1 MRSAGLGR
9 IYSLLFETGKINS
22 GDLSD
27 KACKAV
33 TDKPQIETQRNL
45 CPQHQPQS
53 TTITINEK
61 ELYLQGI
68 GLNYR
73 VFAELMLLFL
83 KYSHYRFRIA
93 HLDFTVRA
101 S

>member
-9 IYSLLFETGKINS
+9 IYSLLFETGKMNS

-27 KACKAV
+27 LTCKSV
-33 TDKPQIETQRNL
+33 RYTNHKLRQRNL

>member
-33 TDKPQIETQRNL
+33 TDKPQIETADATNRL
-45 CPQHQPQS
+45 VYS
-53 TTITINEK
+53 
-61 ELYLQGI
+61 
-68 GLNYR
+68 
-73 VFAELMLLFL
+73 VSLLIPLF
-83 KYSHYRFRIA
+83 
-93 HLDFTVRA
+93 
-101 S
+101 

>member
-27 KACKAV
+27 LTCKSV
-33 TDKPQIETQRNL
+33 RYTNHKLR
-45 CPQHQPQS
+45 QPQS